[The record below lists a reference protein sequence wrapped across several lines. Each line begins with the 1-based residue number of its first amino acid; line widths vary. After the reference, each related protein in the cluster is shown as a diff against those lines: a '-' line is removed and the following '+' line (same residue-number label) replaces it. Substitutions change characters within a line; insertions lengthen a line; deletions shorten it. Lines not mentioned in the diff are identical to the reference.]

1 MLSRP
6 DLGTVRRTTLLAVGR
21 PLRLHDAVRATPRRA
36 GIAPRRPS
44 PADGGP
50 IDGHTL
56 IELIAVL
63 LIGSLAL
70 AVGLPAADAQR
81 DRWAVAGA
89 REAVVGVAT
98 SARTTAITRGGA
110 SLFVDPAGDSVW
122 SGGPWGRS
130 DPVDLRTEFG
140 VDLGPDGSPVELRF
154 GPLGLG
160 RVASRTLVLRRG
172 GAASSLTVSSYG
184 RVRRW

>member
-1 MLSRP
+1 MLPRP
-6 DLGTVRRTTLLAVGR
+6 DVRKRDWTTLSTPGRHAGLHEAVEATR
-21 PLRLHDAVRATPRRA
+21 RRRL
-36 GIAPRRPS
+36 
-44 PADGGP
+44 PADGSR

-89 REAVVGVAT
+89 REAVVGAVG
-98 SARTTAITRGGA
+98 SARATAMTRGGA
-110 SLFVDPAGDSVW
+110 SLFVDPAGDSIW
-122 SGGPWGRS
+122 SSGPWGAS
-130 DPVDLRTEFG
+130 EVVDLRRQFG
-140 VDLGPDGSPVELRF
+140 VDLGPDGTPIELRF

-172 GAASSLTVSSYG
+172 SAASSLTISSYG